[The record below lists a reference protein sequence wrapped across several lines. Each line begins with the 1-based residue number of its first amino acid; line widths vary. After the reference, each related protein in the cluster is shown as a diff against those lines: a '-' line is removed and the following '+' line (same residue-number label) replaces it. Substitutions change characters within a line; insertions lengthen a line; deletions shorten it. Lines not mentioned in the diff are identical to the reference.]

1 MNYIINRLKEKS
13 TWIGIITLL
22 GSLGVVI
29 RPELREALPIF
40 GVGLGALLA
49 VIVEREG

>member
-1 MNYIINRLKEKS
+1 MDYVIGRLKEKS

-29 RPELREALPIF
+29 RPELRDALPIF
-40 GVGLGALLA
+40 GVGLGILLA
-49 VIVEREG
+49 AIIEKKG